1 MQIIILIYSIHSS
14 YPTQSDTHIINL
26 LLLEMQPENTTSE
39 YDQITEAIE
48 ALKEKMKLI
57 NYNNIQP
64 PYFLHTLT
72 KFRETHFSKFLKEI
86 KLDGNDN

>member
-1 MQIIILIYSIHSS
+1 MQSENSA
-14 YPTQSDTHIINL
+14 
-26 LLLEMQPENTTSE
+26 PEFDRIE
-39 YDQITEAIE
+39 EAIN

-72 KFRETHFSKFLKEI
+72 KFRETHFSKFLKDI
-86 KLDGNDN
+86 KI